1 VTDGK
6 QTFQELAL
14 AVRDRISERVGVPV
28 TVGIARTRTLA
39 KLISDAAKPFGAL
52 AVLDREA
59 EEKLL
64 ADRPVT
70 EITGIAGR
78 RAARLSPW
86 GIKTCLDLA
95 RADRRLVRSLL
106 TATGEG
112 LWWELNGDPV
122 QAIQTQR
129 PVHKVLSRGGSFGES
144 TARPV
149 VLYAWLV
156 RNLERLIEELRFHG
170 VTVGKLTVA
179 VQYKTGHAGVG
190 QRKLPVPSDRLD
202 LLLDAA
208 RPCLRRAWMPGVEAS
223 HMHLIAEDLAPRG
236 QYALALF
243 DPPRKRERAEAVAQ
257 LKEQVNNRHGRFS
270 LRSAATLHLPAIY
283 HDSANGY
290 DICDIR
296 GKICF

>member
-1 VTDGK
+1 
-6 QTFQELAL
+6 
-14 AVRDRISERVGVPV
+14 
-28 TVGIARTRTLA
+28 VGIARTRTLA

-52 AVLDREA
+52 AVLDRDA

-122 QAIQTQR
+122 QAIHTQR
-129 PVHKVLSRGGSFGES
+129 PAHKVLSRGGSFGES

-179 VQYKTGHAGVG
+179 VQYKSGHAGVG
-190 QRKLPVPSDRLD
+190 QRVLPVPSDRFD

-208 RPCLRRAWMPGVEAS
+208 RPCLRKAWMPGVQAS

-283 HDSANGY
+283 HDTANGY